1 MKTQDNTVN
10 NAWQPYNGG
19 STLGE
24 RGSEDGII
32 RCDESF
38 PLGARITLEEG
49 GNLPWAITCGI
60 SGFMVHTAF
69 ASTEEEGVQKYEAMK
84 TELAEILER
93 VEAAP
98 SEDEAEDM
106 LVSWAEE
113 FTSRYL

>member
-1 MKTQDNTVN
+1 MN

-32 RCDESF
+32 RRDESF

-69 ASTEEEGVQKYEAMK
+69 ASTGEKGVQKYEAMK
-84 TELAEILER
+84 AELAEILER
-93 VEAAP
+93 IESVS

-113 FTSRYL
+113 FASRH